1 MTSKLADE
9 NDFDHYFNAAR
20 RLTAERDEL
29 RAILDSHR
37 VWISDAQLPVW
48 VCEAEVE
55 RHERRFRE
63 TEAEWVA
70 RFQALEAEI
79 ERLREHE
86 AQLEHDRDALSKLFA
101 DADVARSRLRT
112 ALEGVIAEADRK
124 TAAFDRAHAALARH
138 KE

>member
-1 MTSKLADE
+1 MTTKDDVIRGQEWAGMALVRE
-9 NDFDHYFNAAR
+9 NE
-20 RLTAERDEL
+20 RLR
-29 RAILDSHR
+29 
-37 VWISDAQLPVW
+37 
-48 VCEAEVE
+48 AEVE
-55 RHERRFRE
+55 RDERRFRE
-63 TEAEWVA
+63 TEAEWVD

-101 DADVARSRLRT
+101 DADVARSRLRA

-138 KE
+138 KEC